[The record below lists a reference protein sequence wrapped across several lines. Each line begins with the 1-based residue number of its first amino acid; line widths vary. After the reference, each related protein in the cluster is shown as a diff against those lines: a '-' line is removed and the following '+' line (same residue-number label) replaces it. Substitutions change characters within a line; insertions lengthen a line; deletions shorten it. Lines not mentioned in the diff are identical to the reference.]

1 MKMQLIAGLAAMGL
15 ATSIAVAAST
25 KGPRAQAPG
34 PRAELGLSPDRALTP
49 EAWALS
55 AAQPQGRPIA
65 APITVTLIG
74 CVEFEQDYR
83 KRMAAGRGGVLG
95 SGVGAGDEFVLTNV
109 RPTDSEV
116 GTSGR
121 SGRGGAAAPASPG
134 AGGGVYS
141 LTGPQEKNLKRDV
154 GRQIEVVGVLEN
166 AGKESTG
173 AELTDISDLP
183 RIAISTWHPVND
195 FCPSK

>member
-1 MKMQLIAGLAAMGL
+1 MKTQLIAGSAAVLL
-15 ATSIAVAAST
+15 ATAMTTAAE
-25 KGPRAQAPG
+25 PQ
-34 PRAELGLSPDRALTP
+34 TP
-49 EAWALS
+49 ARR
-55 AAQPQGRPIA
+55 QGEPIA
-65 APITVTLIG
+65 APITVTLVG

-83 KRMAAGRGGVLG
+83 KRMVAGRGGVLG
-95 SGVGAGDEFVLTNV
+95 SGVGASDEFVLTNV
-109 RPTDSEV
+109 RPTDTQV

-121 SGRGGAAAPASPG
+121 SGRGNAPANPG

-154 GRQIEVVGVLEN
+154 GRQIEVIGVLEN
-166 AGKESTG
+166 AGKASTG

>member
-1 MKMQLIAGLAAMGL
+1 MNTQLIAGFAAVVLAA
-15 ATSIAVAAST
+15 
-25 KGPRAQAPG
+25 
-34 PRAELGLSPDRALTP
+34 
-49 EAWALS
+49 ALS
-55 AAQPQGRPIA
+55 AEAAQQPSVTRQGPPVA
-65 APITVTLIG
+65 APITVTVVG

-95 SGVGAGDEFVLTNV
+95 SGVGATDEFLLTNV
-109 RPTDSEV
+109 RPADSEV

-121 SGRGGAAAPASPG
+121 ARRGDTPAPANTG
-134 AGGGVYS
+134 AGGGVYT

-154 GRQIEVVGVLEN
+154 GRQVEIIGVLEN
-166 AGKESTG
+166 AGRPSTG

-195 FCPSK
+195 FCPAK